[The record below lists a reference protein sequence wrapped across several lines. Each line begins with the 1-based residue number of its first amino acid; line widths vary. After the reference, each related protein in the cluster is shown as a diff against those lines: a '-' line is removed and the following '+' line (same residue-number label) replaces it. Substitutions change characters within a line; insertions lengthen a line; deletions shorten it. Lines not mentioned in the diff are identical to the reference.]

1 VVLVA
6 AAVALRSTRVFLDA
20 RVLIAA
26 GAALAAFVVAA
37 LLGATP
43 ALSLMGRFPRYE
55 GLGMLLLYLGL
66 AAAGA
71 VAIGGRRV
79 QQALL
84 ALAALQVVLAAQAV
98 WETMQDGARVV
109 TAVGNASDLAI
120 VGLTGVGV
128 LLWHAVEHRY
138 AWLWAGAGAGAVVVV
153 LSASRGGWLGLVA
166 ILILT
171 VALLVKARRWGAV
184 AWLGGLLLAAAALV
198 LAIPAT
204 RARLLGR
211 GLAGQTVDGRLL
223 MWRETLALA
232 GAYPVTGAG
241 PSRFVDEIGAFQS
254 EEWARVIGPENP
266 PDAPHN
272 VVLQVLAST
281 GAIGLIA
288 ASAAAIMV
296 LALLWRSRSD
306 WATGALLASVG
317 AGVALCFH
325 FTTLWALGP
334 LLLCVGGALAAP
346 WRRTSLATAALA
358 AVAAWALVVGALTTV
373 SEARLYADVEAAVA
387 GEIDADIRLDETL
400 ASKSWDPDFVRRA
413 AYAVV
418 ALAEEGRADP
428 ATVIPA
434 LEDACARLPRSTE
447 CAQTL
452 GRAQLLAGHADE
464 AAATLRDALDYAPTN
479 TETHRLLAEAEA
491 AAGG

>member
-1 VVLVA
+1 MVLVA

-204 RARLLGR
+204 RARRR
-211 GLAGQTVDGRLL
+211 GL
-223 MWRETLALA
+223 
-232 GAYPVTGAG
+232 
-241 PSRFVDEIGAFQS
+241 S
-254 EEWARVIGPENP
+254 AR
-266 PDAPHN
+266 
-272 VVLQVLAST
+272 
-281 GAIGLIA
+281 
-288 ASAAAIMV
+288 
-296 LALLWRSRSD
+296 R
-306 WATGALLASVG
+306 
-317 AGVALCFH
+317 
-325 FTTLWALGP
+325 
-334 LLLCVGGALAAP
+334 
-346 WRRTSLATAALA
+346 
-358 AVAAWALVVGALTTV
+358 
-373 SEARLYADVEAAVA
+373 
-387 GEIDADIRLDETL
+387 
-400 ASKSWDPDFVRRA
+400 
-413 AYAVV
+413 
-418 ALAEEGRADP
+418 
-428 ATVIPA
+428 
-434 LEDACARLPRSTE
+434 
-447 CAQTL
+447 
-452 GRAQLLAGHADE
+452 
-464 AAATLRDALDYAPTN
+464 
-479 TETHRLLAEAEA
+479 
-491 AAGG
+491 